1 MKDYRELIKQMGKAP
16 DDYAAA
22 IKGLSG
28 SVLAKRPDQKN
39 WAAKEIVCHMR
50 DTEEMFFNR
59 FQGVLAQEN
68 PLFPSVDMDR
78 WAEERKYL
86 ECDEAEALASFRAR
100 RGKLIAL
107 LRELRPEQWERT
119 GISPKHGQM
128 TIGVLVERMAGH
140 DANHLDQIKRALT
153 GNP

>member
-1 MKDYRELIKQMGKAP
+1 MNKYIELIRQMGKVP
-16 DDYAAA
+16 EDYAAA
-22 IKGLSG
+22 IKGISD
-28 SVLAKRPDQKN
+28 SVSARRPDQKN
-39 WAAKEIVCHMR
+39 WAAKEIICHMR

-59 FQGVLAQEN
+59 FQTMLAQEN
-68 PLFPSVDMDR
+68 PLFPSVDMDC

-86 ECDEAEALASFRAR
+86 ECDAAEALASFRVR

-128 TIGVLVERMAGH
+128 TIGALVERMAGH
-140 DANHLDQIKRALT
+140 DANHLDQIKRALA